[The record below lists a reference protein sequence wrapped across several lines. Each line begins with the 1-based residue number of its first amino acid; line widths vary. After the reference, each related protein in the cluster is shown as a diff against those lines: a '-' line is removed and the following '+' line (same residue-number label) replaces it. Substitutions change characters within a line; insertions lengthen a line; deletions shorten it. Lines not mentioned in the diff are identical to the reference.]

1 MAPVPTSP
9 KAPTS
14 DQRCTWLGEQRP
26 PLPSLLLTPDTSY
39 PSRSSPK
46 HSKVKHETAVLHL
59 YFITRVDGKMEVVLQ
74 CQGNRTLVSL
84 LTCWSNEPSYE
95 SFISMR
101 WLPTSCEKEMRR
113 EGNCPEEIW
122 LPSHF

>member
-1 MAPVPTSP
+1 MALAPTSP
-9 KAPTS
+9 KPPTS
-14 DQRCTWLGEQRP
+14 DQRCTWLGEQLP
-26 PLPSLLLTPDTSY
+26 PLPSLLLTPVTSY

-59 YFITRVDGKMEVVLQ
+59 YLITRVDGKMEVVLL

-84 LTCWSNEPSYE
+84 LTCWSYEPYT
-95 SFISMR
+95 SMR
-101 WLPTSCEKEMRR
+101 WLPTSCEKEVRR

-122 LPSHF
+122 IPSHF